1 MTTRQR
7 LGDLR
12 LLFWFLA
19 LVGLAKN
26 RCFVKVR
33 QH

>member
-1 MTTRQR
+1 MTTDSV
-7 LGDLR
+7 LAICGCC
-12 LLFWFLA
+12 FGLA